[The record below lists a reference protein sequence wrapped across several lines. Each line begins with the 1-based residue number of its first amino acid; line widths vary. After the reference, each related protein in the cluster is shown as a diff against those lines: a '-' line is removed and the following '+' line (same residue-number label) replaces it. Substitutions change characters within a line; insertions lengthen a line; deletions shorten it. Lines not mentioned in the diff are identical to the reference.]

1 MARTLYRGNDHDL
14 EIPSIVISLTEV
26 EITNATVT
34 WALLDANDTELGTGS
49 LTYDGTR
56 EQYEGAIPSSDFDD
70 QAIGAVLKL
79 KVTATSGGYNAEWL
93 DDRCTVKARP
103 FEV

>member
-1 MARTLYRGNDHDL
+1 VARTLYVGNDHDV
-14 EIPSIVISLTEV
+14 EVPSIVISLTGV

-34 WALLDANDTELGTGS
+34 WTLLDAADTELGTGS
-49 LTYDGTR
+49 LAYDGTR

-70 QAIGAVLKL
+70 QTIGAVLKL

-93 DDRCTVKARP
+93 DDRCTIKARP
-103 FEV
+103 FEI